1 LTVERPFGYSSEH
14 MFESQVPSPVPSA
27 VRNRSN
33 YLISPRLLAAGLA
46 IAVLS
51 LVATA
56 VQADQPP
63 VVSEYVVQGG
73 DTLWGIASGVTTSG
87 GDVRVTLADV
97 KKINHLATSTI
108 QPGQVLLLPAG

>member
-1 LTVERPFGYSSEH
+1 MTTTTLN
-14 MFESQVPSPVPSA
+14 PSGLRTATYPRAPQQARVAPS
-27 VRNRSN
+27 RSN
-33 YLISPRLLAAGLA
+33 YFVSPRVLAAALA

-51 LVATA
+51 LMATA

-63 VVSEYVVQGG
+63 VVTEYVVQSG
-73 DTLWGIASGVTTSG
+73 DTLWGIASGVTLSG

-97 KKINHLATSTI
+97 KKINDLATSTI

>member
-1 LTVERPFGYSSEH
+1 MTTTTLSSPGLRTPTYQRS
-14 MFESQVPSPVPSA
+14 SQQARVARS
-27 VRNRSN
+27 RSN
-33 YLISPRLLAAGLA
+33 YLVSPRVLAAGLA

-51 LVATA
+51 LMATA

-63 VVSEYVVQGG
+63 VVTEYVVQSG

-97 KKINHLATSTI
+97 KKINDLATSTI